1 MERQNIITFTGKPL
15 TLVGTEMKT
24 GLKAP
29 DFRLLA
35 NDLSPRTLADYY
47 GKAIILSVVPSLDT
61 TICDAQTRRFNQE
74 ASSLSPS
81 FIILTVSCDL
91 PFAQARW
98 CGTAQVSNLETLSD
112 YYDNNFGLAYGVL
125 IKELKLL
132 TRSIFILNHDHIIT
146 YIQIV
151 PEVASEVDYVTA
163 LEAAWGLL

>member
-1 MERQNIITFTGKPL
+1 MERENIITFMGKPL
-15 TLVGTEMKT
+15 TLMGTEMKT

-29 DFRLLA
+29 DFRLMA
-35 NDLSPRTLADYY
+35 NDLSTRTLADYY
-47 GKAIILSVVPSLDT
+47 GKAIILSIVPSLDT
-61 TICDAQTRRFNQE
+61 SLCDAQTRRFNQE
-74 ASSLSPS
+74 AGSLFPA
-81 FIILTVSCDL
+81 FQVLTISCDL

-98 CGTAQVSNLETLSD
+98 CGISQVSNLHTLSD

-125 IKELKLL
+125 IKELRLL
-132 TRSIFILNHDHIIT
+132 TRSIFILNYDHIIT